1 MSKFKK
7 LVSSHPVVLVDFY
20 ADWCGPCKT
29 MAPEL
34 DKLKKELGDRLK
46 LVKIN
51 TEKNKLLSS
60 EMGIRSIPT
69 LVLYKN
75 GKLAQRKA
83 GGMRLKEL
91 LNFVNPHL

>member
-34 DKLKKELGDRLK
+34 DKLKKQLGDRLK

-51 TEKNKLLSS
+51 TEKNKLLSADL
-60 EMGIRSIPT
+60 GIRSIPT
-69 LVLYKN
+69 LMLYKN
-75 GKLAQRKA
+75 GKLVERKA
-83 GGMRLKEL
+83 GGMRIGEL